1 MDSITTIKDSRI
13 KVTASKN
20 LIDLLEKHKTHL
32 NEVPENIR
40 KFLQSHAIQ
49 LSSNVEIIKENTT
62 QKTQVINLKLL
73 KELLK
78 EEISEN
84 STKIPEENKSTNN
97 SKNTKSNIDLHLYL
111 SDLRWL
117 SNFLT
122 KLRKDQGLDVYL
134 NDVLET
140 CQLELP
146 QNEIIKR
153 NPELEARC
161 QRLRDEQQNLEY
173 RKMTKNVDAVL
184 QHYPE
189 DTVAYQIKA
198 INSQI
203 IAVLQ
208 FVFSVAAGFA
218 FGFLGINLIIGNMEF
233 GLRLLLGIMCALIIA
248 LAEIYFLA
256 KKLHEYDNTVDTVNE
271 AMKKTAPSNK
281 KIHAD

>member
-13 KVTASKN
+13 KVKASQY
-20 LIDLLEKHKTHL
+20 LIDLLEQNKTHL
-32 NEVPENIR
+32 NELPENIR
-40 KFLQSHAIQ
+40 KFLQKQSIQ
-49 LSSNVEIIKENTT
+49 LSSNVEILKENNT
-62 QKTQVINLKLL
+62 QKNPVINVKLL
-73 KELLK
+73 RELLK
-78 EEISEN
+78 ENISDK
-84 STKIPEENKSTNN
+84 SPKTKQDKTTNKSKT
-97 SKNTKSNIDLHLYL
+97 TKPNEVLHLHL

-117 SNFLT
+117 SNFLST
-122 KLRKDQGLDVYL
+122 LRKEQGLDIYL

-161 QRLRDEQQNLEY
+161 QRLREEQQNLEY

-184 QHYPE
+184 KHYPE

-208 FVFSVAAGFA
+208 FIFSVAAGFA

-256 KKLHEYDNTVDTVNE
+256 KKLNEYDNTVDTVNK
-271 AMKKTAPSNK
+271 AMKKTLPTNK

>member
-1 MDSITTIKDSRI
+1 MDSITTIKDNRI
-13 KVTASKN
+13 KVKVSKE
-20 LIDLLEKHKTHL
+20 LFELLEQNKSHFI
-32 NEVPENIR
+32 EVPESVI
-40 KFLQSHAIQ
+40 KLLKTKSIE
-49 LSSNVEIIKENTT
+49 LSSNVETIKDSLQT
-62 QKTQVINLKLL
+62 KTPDINMKLL
-73 KELLK
+73 RELLK
-78 EEISEN
+78 EEVKLDTTEN
-84 STKIPEENKSTNN
+84 NKKKDLKKSSTIEMY
-97 SKNTKSNIDLHLYL
+97 LYL

-117 SNFLT
+117 SNFLAS
-122 KLRKDQGLDVYL
+122 LRKEQGLELYL
-134 NDVLET
+134 NDLLET
-140 CQLELP
+140 CELVLP

-153 NPELEARC
+153 NPVLEARC
-161 QRLRDEQQNLEY
+161 QKLREEQQNLEY

-208 FVFSVAAGFA
+208 FIFSVAAGFA
-218 FGFLGINLIIGNMEF
+218 FGFLGVNLIVGNMEF

-256 KKLHEYDNTVDTVNE
+256 KKLNEYDNTVDTMNI
-271 AMKKTAPSNK
+271 AMKKTLPANK

>member
-13 KVTASKN
+13 KVKASQY
-20 LIDLLEKHKTHL
+20 LIDLLEQNKTHL
-32 NEVPENIR
+32 NELPENIR
-40 KFLQSHAIQ
+40 IFLQKQSIQ
-49 LSSNVEIIKENTT
+49 LSSNVEILKETNT
-62 QKTQVINLKLL
+62 QKNPVINVKLL
-73 KELLK
+73 RELLK
-78 EEISEN
+78 ENISDK
-84 STKIPEENKSTNN
+84 SPKTKQDKTTNKSKTTKTNEV
-97 SKNTKSNIDLHLYL
+97 LHLHL
-111 SDLRWL
+111 SELRWL
-117 SNFLT
+117 SNFLST
-122 KLRKDQGLDVYL
+122 LRKEQGLDIYL

-161 QRLRDEQQNLEY
+161 QRLREEQQNLEY

-184 QHYPE
+184 KHYPE

-208 FVFSVAAGFA
+208 FIFSVAAGFA

-256 KKLHEYDNTVDTVNE
+256 KKLNEYDNTVDTVNK
-271 AMKKTAPSNK
+271 AMKKTLPTNK